1 MVGTTAKST
10 ARATR
15 NSRPLHFL
23 ARLGFAVSGLLHA
36 LIGVIAIGVAT
47 NPGAG
52 EADQSG
58 ALGELASTPGGVFLL
73 WVVVI
78 GLAALGLWLLI
89 SAFLNPGL
97 RGRKRVART
106 VSQLG
111 KAIVY
116 FVLAFSALTF
126 ARGQTM
132 NSATSTRDLS
142 AKLLAAPGGVLVV
155 LLVGV
160 AVFGV
165 GIYCL
170 VKGVGRGFERDLRLP
185 AGTAGRAT
193 VASGVVG
200 YVAKGIALGA
210 VGVLF
215 VVAAATV
222 NPEGADGLDGALR
235 ALASLPLGVVILV
248 LVGAGFIAYGVYSF
262 VRARFAHM

>member
-1 MVGTTAKST
+1 MCSTVWSMPWWPRPLDASAPIRQVHGSNRPSCQRVLCSTSHTYTDDVVGTTAKST

-78 GLAALGLWLLI
+78 GLTALGLWLLI

-106 VSQLG
+106 V
-111 KAIVY
+111 
-116 FVLAFSALTF
+116 
-126 ARGQTM
+126 
-132 NSATSTRDLS
+132 
-142 AKLLAAPGGVLVV
+142 
-155 LLVGV
+155 
-160 AVFGV
+160 
-165 GIYCL
+165 
-170 VKGVGRGFERDLRLP
+170 
-185 AGTAGRAT
+185 
-193 VASGVVG
+193 
-200 YVAKGIALGA
+200 
-210 VGVLF
+210 
-215 VVAAATV
+215 
-222 NPEGADGLDGALR
+222 
-235 ALASLPLGVVILV
+235 
-248 LVGAGFIAYGVYSF
+248 
-262 VRARFAHM
+262 